1 MEEGRTP
8 DIVLTESEAAM
19 AALGELS
26 GRSVR
31 EDVTDRIFRRFCVGK

>member
-1 MEEGRTP
+1 MEEGQTP
-8 DIVLTESEAAM
+8 DIVLTESETAM

-26 GRSVR
+26 GKNIR

>member
-1 MEEGRTP
+1 MEEGLTP
-8 DIVLTESEAAM
+8 DIVLTETEGAM
-19 AALGELS
+19 SALGELS